1 MVKATK
7 AILHHSWSTDDEPDH
22 GFCPVGAT
30 SWCKFQRA
38 NALGETPPAHHTTIP
53 KAVGEVIKPVFDH
66 LSDRALLKHCL
77 RVGTQNP
84 NELLHATI
92 WEHCPNQQYVGP
104 HSVETAICPAV
115 INFNDEAVALDGI
128 LQEFGLKTDAKC
140 LYHADWKHSSIGK
153 KRRRKI
159 RNMVL
164 KM

>member
-1 MVKATK
+1 MVFAQLVQ
-7 AILHHSWSTDDEPDH
+7 LH
-22 GFCPVGAT
+22 GAN
-30 SWCKFQRA
+30 SSVQMLC
-38 NALGETPPAHHTTIP
+38 LGETPPAHHTTIP

-115 INFNDEAVALDGI
+115 ITFNDEAVALDGI
-128 LQEFGLKTDAKC
+128 LQEFGLKSGYYMEQGLTKTDAKC